1 MALAMFNAALCDS
14 GPARVLALRIVIHL
28 LQRSV
33 KYADLI
39 LGTILTKR
47 TVIDSPLYRTVLCR
61 FVSVVMRYTHYEKS
75 SMHITKLI
83 DWIRPI
89 W

>member
-14 GPARVLALRIVIHL
+14 GQARVLALRIVVQL

-47 TVIDSPLYRTVLCR
+47 TAVDSPLYRTVLCR
-61 FVSVVMRYTHYEKS
+61 FVSVVMRYAHYEKS
-75 SMHITKLI
+75 SLHVSKLV
-83 DWIRPI
+83 D
-89 W
+89 